1 MKLSEAIEFL
11 KKGLVIYR
19 PSGVMFTEDD
29 KNIRISFAD
38 ALADDWEIA
47 QDFKK
52 LCNIKCVRDNSME
65 VYYYKCDLLKNKRIV
80 FDKYYRACS
89 IISYDKFTERLL
101 SNHCCAANWLD
112 IKTLRECEEILVD
125 IAKQLEKE

>member
-29 KNIRISFAD
+29 KNIRVSFKD

-52 LCNIKCVRDNSME
+52 LCDIKCVRDNSME
-65 VYYYKCDLLKNKRIV
+65 VYYYKSDLLKNKRIV
-80 FDKYYRACS
+80 FDKYYRACTM
-89 IISYDKFTERLL
+89 ISYDKFTERLL

-112 IKTLRECEEILVD
+112 IKALRECEDILVD